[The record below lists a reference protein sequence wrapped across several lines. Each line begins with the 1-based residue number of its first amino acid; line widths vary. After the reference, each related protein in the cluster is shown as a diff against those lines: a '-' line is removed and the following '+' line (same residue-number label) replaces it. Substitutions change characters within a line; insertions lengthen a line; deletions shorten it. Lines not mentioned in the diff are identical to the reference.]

1 MSLTFPRTARGRTN
15 IDLRKSLGGAET
27 PTSPNGNSTFRS
39 RSGSGTYGYKSRQ
52 NDTGYASSISSGL
65 FVYHSNQVSILATV
79 VIRCHDDERRI
90 ILAEY
95 EKFICLFTIATQC
108 QS

>member
-1 MSLTFPRTARGRTN
+1 MSLTFQTARGRTN
-15 IDLRKSLGGAET
+15 FDLRKTLGGAET

-65 FVYHSNQVSILATV
+65 FIYHSNQMIVSRYPWKPVAMVTADIFFMTYNQNY
-79 VIRCHDDERRI
+79 I
-90 ILAEY
+90 
-95 EKFICLFTIATQC
+95 
-108 QS
+108 S